1 MAELT
6 HPLRRALM
14 ATLAAT
20 GMAAIAVTTVA
31 CAPVSSGTD
40 SSDDASASSDAAAD
54 SDSSSPSTTESADS
68 SDSNTAS
75 DAADATGSDAGAS
88 VGTLPSNKV
97 LPKAMSGQEAIDAL
111 GDKID
116 VVAKR
121 VGKTP
126 EELKELLLR
135 DKSARVTPEG
145 NIRYHD

>member
-6 HPLRRALM
+6 HPLRRTLM

-54 SDSSSPSTTESADS
+54 SDSSSPSTTES
-68 SDSNTAS
+68 SDSGS
-75 DAADATGSDAGAS
+75 SGDAADGKNSDSGAS

>member
-6 HPLRRALM
+6 HSLRRALM

-20 GMAAIAVTTVA
+20 GMVAIAVTTVA

-40 SSDDASASSDAAAD
+40 SSDDATASSDATAD
-54 SDSSSPSTTESADS
+54 SDSSSPSTTESGDS
-68 SDSNTAS
+68 SSAE
-75 DAADATGSDAGAS
+75 DAADGKDSDAGTS

-97 LPKAMSGQEAIDAL
+97 LPKEMSGQEAIDAL
-111 GDKID
+111 GDKIT

-145 NIRYHD
+145 NVRYHD